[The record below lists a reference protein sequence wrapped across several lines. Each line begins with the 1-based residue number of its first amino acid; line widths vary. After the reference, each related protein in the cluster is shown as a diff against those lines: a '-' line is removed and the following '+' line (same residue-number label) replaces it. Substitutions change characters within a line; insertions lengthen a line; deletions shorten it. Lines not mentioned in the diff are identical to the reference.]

1 MNQTGTT
8 MKQQKS
14 DASVTRVAMN
24 LEVDVIPVSD
34 VERSKQ
40 FYQLLGWRL
49 DADDAPT
56 KNVRIVQFT
65 PPGSGCSVTFGRGIT
80 AAAPGSAAGALIV
93 SDIKAAHDELIRR
106 GIAAS
111 ETWHGASFPV
121 EARIP
126 GLVAHIK
133 RRGVLGFH
141 LAPIVNACGGNVGTA
156 EPFLDLG
163 DISFMIQGGGGGRST
178 QRVRTDLEAEGQG
191 IAANEFVDAVGGD
204 GVVEFAGAVVAYGR
218 NRVPSV
224 SAAWR
229 ASSKSLCSLRVSRWR
244 IRCHSR
250 MSVRNTISAFRRLF
264 AIILLVPHL
273 FWRSSARRRTSLA
286 LGVGSSRSSCCR

>member
-1 MNQTGTT
+1 

-14 DASVTRVAMN
+14 DASVTRVAVN

-56 KNVRIVQFT
+56 KSVRIVQFT

-121 EARIP
+121 EARLP
-126 GLVAHIK
+126 GPDPK
-133 RRGVLGFH
+133 
-141 LAPIVNACGGNVGTA
+141 
-156 EPFLDLG
+156 
-163 DISFMIQGGGGGRST
+163 
-178 QRVRTDLEAEGQG
+178 
-191 IAANEFVDAVGGD
+191 
-204 GVVEFAGAVVAYGR
+204 
-218 NRVPSV
+218 
-224 SAAWR
+224 
-229 ASSKSLCSLRVSRWR
+229 
-244 IRCHSR
+244 
-250 MSVRNTISAFRRLF
+250 
-264 AIILLVPHL
+264 
-273 FWRSSARRRTSLA
+273 RTSY
-286 LGVGSSRSSCCR
+286 GSFFAFNDPDGNTWLVQEVTTRHPGRI